1 MIENL
6 IGKRYA
12 EALSGN
18 VADDSRLSAVL
29 ESLRSFVQTIESD
42 ANLVRFFSHPGIAK
56 EKKSALVTELCERF
70 RVDAAVGKLV
80 QLLIERNKI
89 LFLGVITEFFE
100 KVADDRLGQVRA
112 SVVSA
117 MELSEENTGRL
128 RAELSRIMDKNV
140 LIETRVDETLLG
152 GIRLSVGDQ
161 VADATLKNRLA
172 LLKRQI
178 ETEEVG

>member
-18 VADDSRLSAVL
+18 VSDDSRLSAVL
-29 ESLRSFVQTIESD
+29 ESLRSFVQAFEGD
-42 ANLVRFFSHPGIAK
+42 GDLVRFFSHPGIAK

-70 RVDAAVGKLV
+70 RVDAAVSKLV

-89 LFLGVITEFFE
+89 LYLGVITEFFE
-100 KVADDRLGQVRA
+100 KVVDDRLGQVRA
-112 SVVSA
+112 SVISA
-117 MELSEENTGRL
+117 MVLSEENTGRL
-128 RAELSRIMDKNV
+128 RTELGRILNKNV
-140 LIETRVDETLLG
+140 LIETRVDETLIG
-152 GIRLSVGDQ
+152 GIRLCVGDQ